1 MMCDILDIGE
11 GQDPVG
17 AEDYRLY
24 SDDSV
29 A

>member
-1 MMCDILDIGE
+1 MMCDTLDMGK
-11 GQDPVG
+11 GAGPVG
-17 AEDYRLY
+17 AEDDGLY